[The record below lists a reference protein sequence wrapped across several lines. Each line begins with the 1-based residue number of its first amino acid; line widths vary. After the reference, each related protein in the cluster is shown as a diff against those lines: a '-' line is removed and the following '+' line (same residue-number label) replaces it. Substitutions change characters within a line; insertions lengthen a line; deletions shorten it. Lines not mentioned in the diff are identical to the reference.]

1 MKECRKEQN
10 VYIQQAMSE
19 LCRNKTVLVIAHR
32 LNTIRGADTILVLDQ
47 GRIVEEGS
55 HEELMTNGGSYRH
68 MATLQDQMKS
78 WNWEASA

>member
-1 MKECRKEQN
+1 MDADNEF
-10 VYIQQAMSE
+10 YIQQAMSE

-55 HEELMTNGGSYRH
+55 HEELIANDGSYCH
-68 MATLQDQMKS
+68 MIELQDQMKS
-78 WNWEASA
+78 WNQEASA

>member
-1 MKECRKEQN
+1 
-10 VYIQQAMSE
+10 MSE

-32 LNTIRGADTILVLDQ
+32 LNTIRGADTILVLDK

-55 HEELMTNGGSYRH
+55 HEELMTNGGLYRH
-68 MATLQDQMKS
+68 MVELQDQMKS